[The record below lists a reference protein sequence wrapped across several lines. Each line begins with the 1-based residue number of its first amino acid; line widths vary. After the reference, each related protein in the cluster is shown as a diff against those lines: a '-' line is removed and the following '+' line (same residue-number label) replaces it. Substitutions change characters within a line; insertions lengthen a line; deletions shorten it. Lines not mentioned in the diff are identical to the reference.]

1 MTTKCKF
8 NLSRFQWLNRELI
21 PIESR
26 YMWFK
31 TESRFV
37 QIFKYDEPSDEHLS
51 LMHQMDNL
59 VEDNNNI
66 SYDIDFIKIRTQEDT
81 RTMLMIK
88 NIPNK
93 FTKDHFLN
101 IFNKHFEC
109 KFNLFLLPTDINEK
123 KNYGYAFIN
132 FIHHYYVINFYELF
146 HGKKWENTNSVKICN
161 IIYSKIQNVFEMI
174 KHYPIKVMYI
184 KDKDLEQLQN

>member
-81 RTMLMIK
+81 HTMLMIK

-93 FTKDHFLN
+93 FTKDHISN
-101 IFNKHFEC
+101 V
-109 KFNLFLLPTDINEK
+109 NLIYFYYQLISMKRKIMDMRLLTL
-123 KNYGYAFIN
+123 FI
-132 FIHHYYVINFYELF
+132 
-146 HGKKWENTNSVKICN
+146 
-161 IIYSKIQNVFEMI
+161 IIT
-174 KHYPIKVMYI
+174 
-184 KDKDLEQLQN
+184 